1 MSISEIIPN
10 QQNGLF
16 ADSVGR
22 KAMLAVLPGSPLCQD
37 LFSEWEVKGL
47 CWRTKF
53 IIHYFSLP

>member
-16 ADSVGR
+16 ADSVER

-53 IIHYFSLP
+53 IIH